1 MPDMPTESEQSLAKR
16 LAHTD
21 KSVRDEAF
29 TMVGNWLES
38 QLLDDDAVTM
48 STGGEKDE
56 DGNEDEKDELHL
68 EMLKFW
74 KALFYC
80 VWMSDKPAVQ
90 MELVGK
96 VSQLMRIFC
105 KQGSGGGGLAVKGA
119 SSKSQKRP
127 SVGQSLL
134 WSKRAE
140 CGIVFQRCFFETLT
154 REWTGLDRYRID
166 KFLSLI
172 RRMLYEALRFCS
184 DTAANDGSST
194 SSSSE
199 MTEWELKSSTG
210 IATVI
215 NEVMSASSTPNGI
228 RLHIADIFIDELILA
243 LAGRLHTPLLLS
255 LLVPMSNVLRSSD
268 SLVLFERVATAVW
281 SGCAPGGVRVGS
293 GSGLLWRMIDQE
305 SKAATSSSSSKSID
319 RDQLGIGKVRG
330 KKVENEEEEEG
341 AAILRINT
349 ATFARFMFSIG
360 ADPSTRSSQRG
371 GVYALHKEWAVEAIK
386 LGHAK
391 SEAETYPEGGMAMK
405 AAAAASVAAPA
416 ATVGGGN
423 GGLKKRGR
431 AQLLQG
437 DKDNNDNDDKI
448 EVGNGDEEEEVDVDD
463 EDEEEGGGGEMEV
476 KKAKKKRVR
485 QKDRAIKVEE
495 KEHKVGKPR
504 GLKSAA
510 KSKKKYN
517 RRLRK

>member
-1 MPDMPTESEQSLAKR
+1 MPTESEQSLAKR

-38 QLLDDDAVTM
+38 QLLFDDAVTM
-48 STGGEKDE
+48 STGEKDE
-56 DGNEDEKDELHL
+56 EENEKNNELHL

-96 VSQLMRIFC
+96 VAQLMRIFC
-105 KQGSGGGGLAVKGA
+105 KHEGSGGGSGALAVKGA
-119 SSKSQKRP
+119 TSKSQKKP
-127 SVGQSLL
+127 SAGQSLS

-154 REWTGLDRYRID
+154 REWAGLDRYRID

-172 RRMLYEALRFCS
+172 RRMLHEALRFCS
-184 DTAANDGSST
+184 DTAAND
-194 SSSSE
+194 SSSSTISTE

-228 RLHIADIFIDELILA
+228 RLHIADIFIDELMSA

-293 GSGLLWRMIDQE
+293 GSGLLWRVIDQE
-305 SKAATSSSSSKSID
+305 SKASTSSSSFKSND
-319 RDQLGIGKVRG
+319 HDHQGIGKARG
-330 KKVENEEEEEG
+330 KKAENEEKEEG

-405 AAAAASVAAPA
+405 AAAAATAVAATA
-416 ATVGGGN
+416 GGGN

-437 DKDNNDNDDKI
+437 DKDDNDNDDKD
-448 EVGNGDEEEEVDVDD
+448 EVGNSHEEEEADEEEE
-463 EDEEEGGGGEMEV
+463 EDEEEGGAMEV